1 MADISIIKPKK
12 STFFSFD
19 PQSIATWA
27 ASPAGQAAAVASQQP
42 ALSTDPAPTVS
53 FTMNKSNPIRNRIT
67 RETGCACGRPSCG
80 DDPEDGGERD
90 CGDCNGNVAIKKH
103 KRTCLRRD
111 PGWETSYCPPW
122 GPVVAATATS
132 AYDVKCTYQYINPD
146 LVFGPGASAV
156 AENFDAA
163 VSEGFQKK
171 YCMSLKNPDD
181 LLAKKND
188 CKDLFGAGTDV
199 EFDKRILEL
208 CAAVSGVG
216 WASMTE
222 SCVETARRSVQNN
235 DSNAGAA
242 SALMN
247 KFCRGGAGTDKTAN
261 GTGNHR
267 ADPRCGCINA
277 HDLGF
282 KGAGNCLEAA
292 NQSLPGCDK
301 MYTKMKPLVESGG
314 PGLQAIQAFTTDPGC
329 IAEDCELAKQPA
341 EPNHIF
347 PYYGAGSDCADVQF
361 NICDIQIN
369 QRVAMNSA
377 VQAQCSFPEP
387 PEGGGGGG
395 GGGSSTPGAAGAPG
409 MAPVEEPKE
418 LPITWAPFAKIFD
431 SETKQY
437 AFMSSC
443 CVTCLLLVVLLIFM
457 MKGPSGPSSSN
468 LLSAKLASI

>member
-1 MADISIIKPKK
+1 
-12 STFFSFD
+12 
-19 PQSIATWA
+19 
-27 ASPAGQAAAVASQQP
+27 
-42 ALSTDPAPTVS
+42 
-53 FTMNKSNPIRNRIT
+53 
-67 RETGCACGRPSCG
+67 
-80 DDPEDGGERD
+80 
-90 CGDCNGNVAIKKH
+90 
-103 KRTCLRRD
+103 
-111 PGWETSYCPPW
+111 
-122 GPVVAATATS
+122 VAATATS
-132 AYDVKCTYQYINPD
+132 AYDVKCSYQYINPD
-146 LVFGPGASAV
+146 LVFGAGASAV

-163 VSEGFQKK
+163 VSENYQKK
-171 YCMSLKNPDD
+171 YCLSLANPDD

-199 EFDKRILEL
+199 EFDKRMLDL
-208 CAAVSGVG
+208 CTAVSENG
-216 WASMTE
+216 WASMNN

-235 DSNAGAA
+235 DSNAGVAG
-242 SALMN
+242 ALMN
-247 KFCRGGAGTDKTAN
+247 KFCRGGDGTDKTA
-261 GTGNHR
+261 TGAGNNR
-267 ADPRCGCINA
+267 SDPRCGCINA

-282 KGAGNCLEAA
+282 KGAGNCLETA
-292 NQSLPGCDK
+292 NQSLPGCEK

-329 IAEDCELAKQPA
+329 ISEDCALAKNLNDA
-341 EPNHIF
+341 FKIF
-347 PYYGAGSDCADVQF
+347 PYYGSGSDCTDVQF
-361 NICDIQIN
+361 NICDIKVE

-377 VQAQCSFPEP
+377 VQAQCNFPADG
-387 PEGGGGGG
+387 GGGGGG

-468 LLSAKLASI
+468 MLAAKLASI